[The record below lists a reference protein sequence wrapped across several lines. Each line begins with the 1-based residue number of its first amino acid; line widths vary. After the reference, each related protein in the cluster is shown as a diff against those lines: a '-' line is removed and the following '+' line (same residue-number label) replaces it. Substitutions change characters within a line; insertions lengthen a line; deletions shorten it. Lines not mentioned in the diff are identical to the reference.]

1 MKRSSHRAWGRWL
14 LAFIAVL
21 CVVVGVLRQPLTRSA
36 TRRSLSKIEGYQA
49 DFLDARISFL
59 PLSYTVT
66 RLKLVPDDTSLP
78 IFYIE
83 RLHTGLFF
91 RDLLRGR
98 LRAWA
103 NVDHA
108 KMTFFLIPIVIPDI
122 AAILRRLMPFEVSR
136 AQLKDG
142 EVTVVLR
149 HQRVADENRPEGRGP
164 QLWFHGIEATIE
176 GMSTR
181 AELAEGAT
189 TLALRC
195 AMQHS
200 GRLDVFVTVDLLA
213 SKGLTF
219 SGQADLRG
227 LDLRDMEPVL
237 ARAGVKASGTF
248 DLLARF
254 SSKDRRLNG
263 GLQPVLKNG
272 KVESLGEDLG
282 TKLKASLADKTIQLA
297 SDRVPGRNAVATVV
311 PIHGTLD
318 NPKLEVWPAVMG
330 VMQNAFVEG
339 LSESLS
345 KLPPPGP
352 QPSTETSRSKGRAA
366 PVEGRSR

>member
-14 LAFIAVL
+14 LAFIGVL
-21 CVVVGVLRQPLTRSA
+21 CVVVGVARQPLTRSV
-36 TRRSLSKIEGYQA
+36 TRRSLSRIEGYRA
-49 DFLDARISFL
+49 DFLDARVSFL

-83 RLHTGLFF
+83 RLHTGLYF

-98 LRAWA
+98 LRAWT

-122 AAILRRLMPFEVSR
+122 AAVLRRVMPFEVSR

-149 HQRVADENRPEGRGP
+149 HQRVADDDRPEGRGP
-164 QLWFHGIEATIE
+164 QLWFHAIEATIE

-219 SGQADLRG
+219 SGQSDLRG

-254 SSKDRRLNG
+254 TSKDGRLNG
-263 GLQPVLKNG
+263 GLQPVLKNA
-272 KVESLGEDLG
+272 KIESLSEDLG
-282 TKLKASLADKTIQLA
+282 IKLKAGLADEAIQLA
-297 SDRVPGRNAVATVV
+297 SDRVPGRNAVATVI
-311 PIHGTLD
+311 PIHGNLND
-318 NPKLEVWPAVMG
+318 PKLEVWPAVMG
-330 VMQNAFVEG
+330 VMRNAFVEG

-345 KLPPPGP
+345 KLPPPRP
-352 QPSTETSRSKGRAA
+352 EPPAETSRSKGRATPA
-366 PVEGRSR
+366 DARAR

>member
-1 MKRSSHRAWGRWL
+1 MKTSPHHAWGRWV
-14 LAFIAVL
+14 LALIAVL
-21 CVVVGVLRQPLTRSA
+21 CVVVVVVRQPLTRSA
-36 TRRSLSKIEGYQA
+36 TRRSLSKIEGYRA
-49 DFLDARISFL
+49 DFLDARVSFL

-66 RLKLVPDDTSLP
+66 RLKLVPDDRSLP

-103 NVDHA
+103 NLDHA

-122 AAILRRLMPFEVSR
+122 AAILRQVMPFEVSR

-149 HQRVADENRPEGRGP
+149 HQRHADENRPEGRGP

-195 AMQHS
+195 AVQHS

-219 SGQADLRG
+219 SGQTDLRG
-227 LDLRDMEPVL
+227 LDLRDMEPLL
-237 ARAGVKASGTF
+237 ARAEIKASGTF

-254 SSKDRRLNG
+254 TSKDGRLSG
-263 GLQPVLKNG
+263 GLQPVLKNA

-282 TKLKASLADKTIQLA
+282 TKLKASLADKAIQLA

-311 PIHGTLD
+311 PIHGTRD
-318 NPKLEVWPAVMG
+318 NPKLEAWPAVLG
-330 VMQNAFVEG
+330 VMRNAFVEG

-345 KLPPPGP
+345 KLPPPE
-352 QPSTETSRSKGRAA
+352 PSPETPHSTGRAA
-366 PVEGRSR
+366 PVEARSR